1 VSLSLV
7 NIAKKFQKDWIFRNV
22 SYTFQIPGTYVIK
35 GANGS
40 GKSTLLKLI
49 SSFLT
54 PTEGKQI
61 LKLNDQ
67 LIEIENWPQ
76 HITYAAPYYELINE
90 MYLTEFLAFYTKF
103 KPLQKGLS
111 VNKFIE
117 IAYLEDS
124 SEKLIKNFSS
134 GMKQRLRLALAWL
147 SESSIILLDE
157 PTSNLD
163 KKGIEWYKELA
174 KTYSK
179 NKLVIVCS
187 NNIEDEYFFCEN
199 SLHIEDFKTL
209 KASN

>member
-1 VSLSLV
+1 VSLQLI
-7 NIAKKFQKDWIFRNV
+7 NIAKKFQKDWVFRNV

-54 PTEGKQI
+54 STEGTQKLE
-61 LKLNDQ
+61 LKGQ
-67 LIEIENWPQ
+67 SIEIEKWPE
-76 HITYAAPYYELINE
+76 HITYAAPYFELINE
-90 MYLTEFLAFYTKF
+90 MYLTEFLVFYTKF
-103 KPLQKGLS
+103 KPLQNGIS
-111 VNKFIE
+111 IAKFIE

-163 KKGIEWYKELA
+163 EKGIEWYKDLA
-174 KTYSK
+174 NTYSK

-187 NNIEDEYFFCEN
+187 NNIEDEYFFCKN
-199 SLHIEDFKTL
+199 TLHIEEL
-209 KASN
+209 KH

>member
-1 VSLSLV
+1 MD
-7 NIAKKFQKDWIFRNV
+7 FQNV
-22 SYTFQIPGTYVIK
+22 SYTFQIPGTYVIQ

-49 SSFLT
+49 SSFLS
-54 PTEGKQI
+54 PSEGKQE
-61 LKLNDQ
+61 LKINEKK
-67 LIEIENWPQ
+67 IELENWNE
-76 HITYAAPYYELINE
+76 HITYAAPYFELINE

-103 KPLQKGLS
+103 KPLQKDIS
-111 VNKFIE
+111 ITEFIE

-157 PTSNLD
+157 PISNLD
-163 KKGIEWYKELA
+163 KKGIAWYKDLA
-174 KTYSK
+174 NTYSK

-187 NNIEDEYFFCEN
+187 NNIEDEYFFCKN
-199 SLHIEDFKTL
+199 TLHIEEL
-209 KASN
+209 KH

>member
-1 VSLSLV
+1 MSLSLV

-22 SYTFQIPGTYVIK
+22 SYTFQIPGTYVIQ

-49 SSFLT
+49 SSFLS
-54 PTEGKQI
+54 PSEGKQE
-61 LKLNDQ
+61 LNIDGKV
-67 LIEIENWPQ
+67 IEIENWNE
-76 HITYAAPYYELINE
+76 HITYAAPYFELINE

-103 KPLQKGLS
+103 KPLQKDIS
-111 VNKFIE
+111 ITKFIE

-157 PTSNLD
+157 PISNLD
-163 KKGIEWYKELA
+163 KKGIAWYKDLA
-174 KTYSK
+174 NTYSK

-187 NNIEDEYFFCEN
+187 NNIEDEYFFCEKT
-199 SLHIEDFKTL
+199 LHIEDFQTL

>member
-1 VSLSLV
+1 MSLSLV

-22 SYTFQIPGTYVIK
+22 SYTFQIPGTYVIQ

-49 SSFLT
+49 SSFLS
-54 PTEGKQI
+54 PSEGKQE
-61 LKLNDQ
+61 LKINEKK
-67 LIEIENWPQ
+67 IELENWNE
-76 HITYAAPYYELINE
+76 HITYAAPYFELINE

-103 KPLQKGLS
+103 KPLQKDIS
-111 VNKFIE
+111 ITEFIE

-157 PTSNLD
+157 PISNLD
-163 KKGIEWYKELA
+163 KKGIAWYKDLA
-174 KTYSK
+174 NTYSK

-187 NNIEDEYFFCEN
+187 NNIKDEYFFCKN
-199 SLHIEDFKTL
+199 TLHIEEL
-209 KASN
+209 KH

>member
-1 VSLSLV
+1 MSLQLI

-22 SYTFQIPGTYVIK
+22 SYTFQTPGTYVIK

-54 PTEGKQI
+54 PTEGTLQ
-61 LKLNDQ
+61 LELNGQ
-67 LIEIENWPQ
+67 SIEIEKWPE
-76 HITYAAPYYELINE
+76 HITYAAPYFELINE
-90 MYLTEFLAFYTKF
+90 MYLTEFLVFYTKF
-103 KPLQKGLS
+103 KPLQNGIS
-111 VNKFIE
+111 ITKFIE
-117 IAYLEDS
+117 ITYLEDS

-163 KKGIEWYKELA
+163 EKGIEWYKDLA
-174 KTYSK
+174 NTYSK
-179 NKLVIVCS
+179 NKLVIVGS
-187 NNIEDEYFFCEN
+187 NNIEDEYFFCKN
-199 SLHIEDFKTL
+199 TLNIEEL
-209 KASN
+209 KH

>member
-1 VSLSLV
+1 MSLSLV

-22 SYTFQIPGTYVIK
+22 SYTFQIPGTYVIQ

-49 SSFLT
+49 SSFLS
-54 PTEGKQI
+54 PSEGKQE
-61 LKLNDQ
+61 LKINEKK
-67 LIEIENWPQ
+67 IELENWNE
-76 HITYAAPYYELINE
+76 HITYAAPYFELINE

-103 KPLQKGLS
+103 KPLQKDIS
-111 VNKFIE
+111 ITKFIE

-157 PTSNLD
+157 PISNLD
-163 KKGIEWYKELA
+163 KKGIAWYKDLA
-174 KTYSK
+174 NTYSK

-187 NNIEDEYFFCEN
+187 NNIKDEYFFCKN
-199 SLHIEDFKTL
+199 TLHIEEL
-209 KASN
+209 KH

>member
-1 VSLSLV
+1 MSLSLV

-22 SYTFQIPGTYVIK
+22 SYTFQIPGTYVIQ

-49 SSFLT
+49 SSFLS
-54 PTEGKQI
+54 PSEGKQE
-61 LKLNDQ
+61 LKINEKK
-67 LIEIENWPQ
+67 IELENWNE
-76 HITYAAPYYELINE
+76 HITYAAPYFELINE

-103 KPLQKGLS
+103 KPLQKDIS
-111 VNKFIE
+111 ITKFIE

-157 PTSNLD
+157 PISNLD
-163 KKGIEWYKELA
+163 KKGIAWYKDLA
-174 KTYSK
+174 NTYSK

-187 NNIEDEYFFCEN
+187 NNIEDEYFFCKN
-199 SLHIEDFKTL
+199 TLHIEEL
-209 KASN
+209 KH

>member
-1 VSLSLV
+1 MSLSLV

-22 SYTFQIPGTYVIK
+22 SYTFQIPGTYVIQ

-49 SSFLT
+49 SSFLS
-54 PTEGKQI
+54 PSEGKQE
-61 LKLNDQ
+61 LKINGKE
-67 LIEIENWPQ
+67 IEIENWNE
-76 HITYAAPYYELINE
+76 HITYAAPYFELINE

-103 KPLQKGLS
+103 KPLQKDIS
-111 VNKFIE
+111 ITKFIE
-117 IAYLEDS
+117 IAYLEGS

-157 PTSNLD
+157 PISNLD
-163 KKGIEWYKELA
+163 KKGIAWYKDLA
-174 KTYSK
+174 NTYSK

-187 NNIEDEYFFCEN
+187 NNIEDEYFFCKN
-199 SLHIEDFKTL
+199 TLHIEEL
-209 KASN
+209 KH

>member
-1 VSLSLV
+1 MSLSLV

-22 SYTFQIPGTYVIK
+22 SYTFQIPGTYVIQ

-49 SSFLT
+49 SSFLS
-54 PTEGKQI
+54 PSEGKQE
-61 LKLNDQ
+61 LKINGKK
-67 LIEIENWPQ
+67 IELENWNE
-76 HITYAAPYYELINE
+76 HITYAAPYFELINE

-103 KPLQKGLS
+103 KPLQKDIS
-111 VNKFIE
+111 ITEFIE

-157 PTSNLD
+157 PISNLD
-163 KKGIEWYKELA
+163 KKGIAWYKDLA
-174 KTYSK
+174 NTYSK

-187 NNIEDEYFFCEN
+187 NNIEDEYFFCKN
-199 SLHIEDFKTL
+199 TLHIEEL
-209 KASN
+209 KH

>member
-1 VSLSLV
+1 MSLSLV

-22 SYTFQIPGTYVIK
+22 SYTFQIPGTYVIQ

-49 SSFLT
+49 SSFLS
-54 PTEGKQI
+54 PSEGKQE
-61 LKLNDQ
+61 LKINEKK
-67 LIEIENWPQ
+67 IELENWNE
-76 HITYAAPYYELINE
+76 HITYAAPYFELINE

-103 KPLQKGLS
+103 KPLQKDIS
-111 VNKFIE
+111 ITEFIE

-134 GMKQRLRLALAWL
+134 GMKQRLRLGLAWL

-157 PTSNLD
+157 PISNLD
-163 KKGIEWYKELA
+163 KKGIAWYKDLA
-174 KTYSK
+174 NTYSK

-187 NNIEDEYFFCEN
+187 NNIEDEYFFCKN
-199 SLHIEDFKTL
+199 TLHIEEL
-209 KASN
+209 KH

>member
-1 VSLSLV
+1 MSLSLV

-22 SYTFQIPGTYVIK
+22 SYTFQIPGTYVIQ

-49 SSFLT
+49 SSFLS
-54 PTEGKQI
+54 PSEGKQE
-61 LKLNDQ
+61 LKINEKK
-67 LIEIENWPQ
+67 IELENWNE
-76 HITYAAPYYELINE
+76 HITYAAPYFELINE

-103 KPLQKGLS
+103 KPLQKDIS
-111 VNKFIE
+111 ITEFIE

-157 PTSNLD
+157 PISNLD
-163 KKGIEWYKELA
+163 KKGIAWYKDLA
-174 KTYSK
+174 NTYSK

-187 NNIEDEYFFCEN
+187 NNIEDEYFFCKN
-199 SLHIEDFKTL
+199 TLHIEEL
-209 KASN
+209 KH

>member
-1 VSLSLV
+1 VSLQLI
-7 NIAKKFQKDWIFRNV
+7 NIAKRFQKDWVFRNV
-22 SYTFQIPGTYVIK
+22 SYTFQIPGAYVIK

-54 PTEGKQI
+54 STEGTQKLE
-61 LKLNDQ
+61 LKGES
-67 LIEIENWPQ
+67 IEIEKWPE
-76 HITYAAPYYELINE
+76 HITYAAPYFELINE
-90 MYLTEFLAFYTKF
+90 MYLTEFLVFYTKF
-103 KPLQKGLS
+103 KPLQNGIS
-111 VNKFIE
+111 IANFIE

-147 SESSIILLDE
+147 SESTIILLDE

-163 KKGIEWYKELA
+163 EKGIEWYKDLA
-174 KTYSK
+174 NTYSK

-187 NNIEDEYFFCEN
+187 NNIEDEYFFCKN
-199 SLHIEDFKTL
+199 TLHIEDL
-209 KASN
+209 KH

>member
-22 SYTFQIPGTYVIK
+22 SYTFQIPGTYVIQ

-49 SSFLT
+49 SSFLS
-54 PTEGKQI
+54 PSEGKQE
-61 LKLNDQ
+61 LKINEKK
-67 LIEIENWPQ
+67 IELENWNE
-76 HITYAAPYYELINE
+76 HITYAAPYFELINE

-103 KPLQKGLS
+103 KPLQKDIS
-111 VNKFIE
+111 ITEFIE

-157 PTSNLD
+157 PISNLD
-163 KKGIEWYKELA
+163 KKGIAWYKDLA
-174 KTYSK
+174 NTYSK

-187 NNIEDEYFFCEN
+187 NNIEDEYFFCKN
-199 SLHIEDFKTL
+199 TLHIEEL
-209 KASN
+209 KH

>member
-1 VSLSLV
+1 MSLSLV

-22 SYTFQIPGTYVIK
+22 SYTFQIPGTYVIQ

-49 SSFLT
+49 SSFLS
-54 PTEGKQI
+54 PSEGKQE
-61 LKLNDQ
+61 LKINGQ
-67 LIEIENWPQ
+67 EIEIENWNE
-76 HITYAAPYYELINE
+76 HITYAAPYFELINE

-103 KPLQKGLS
+103 KPLQKDIS
-111 VNKFIE
+111 ITKFIE

-157 PTSNLD
+157 PISNLD
-163 KKGIEWYKELA
+163 KKGIAWYKDLA
-174 KTYSK
+174 NTYSK

-187 NNIEDEYFFCEN
+187 NNIEDEYFFCKN
-199 SLHIEDFKTL
+199 TLHIEEL
-209 KASN
+209 KH

>member
-1 VSLSLV
+1 MSLSLV

-22 SYTFQIPGTYVIK
+22 SYTFQVPGTYVIQ

-54 PTEGKQI
+54 SSEGTQS
-61 LKLNDQ
+61 LKLNNQ
-67 LIEIENWPQ
+67 NIEIENWPE
-76 HITYAAPYYELINE
+76 HITYAAPYFELIDE
-90 MYLTEFLAFYTKF
+90 MYLTEFLEFYTKF
-103 KPLQKGLS
+103 KPLREGITITE
-111 VNKFIE
+111 FIS

-147 SESSIILLDE
+147 TEASIILLDE

-163 KKGIEWYKELA
+163 KKGIDWYKNLA
-174 KTYSK
+174 TTYSK
-179 NKLVIVCS
+179 DKLVIVCS

>member
-22 SYTFQIPGTYVIK
+22 SYTFQIPGTYVIQ

-49 SSFLT
+49 SSFLS
-54 PTEGKQI
+54 PSQGKQE
-61 LKLNDQ
+61 LKINGKK
-67 LIEIENWPQ
+67 IEIENWNE
-76 HITYAAPYYELINE
+76 HITYAAPYFELINE

-103 KPLQKGLS
+103 KPLQKDIS
-111 VNKFIE
+111 ITKFIE

-157 PTSNLD
+157 PISNLD
-163 KKGIEWYKELA
+163 KKGIAWYKDLA
-174 KTYSK
+174 NTYSK

-187 NNIEDEYFFCEN
+187 NNIEDEYFFCKN
-199 SLHIEDFKTL
+199 TLHIEEL
-209 KASN
+209 KH

>member
-1 VSLSLV
+1 MSLSLV

-22 SYTFQIPGTYVIK
+22 SYTFQIPGTYVIQ

-49 SSFLT
+49 SSFLS
-54 PTEGKQI
+54 PSQGKQE
-61 LKLNDQ
+61 LKINGKK
-67 LIEIENWPQ
+67 IEIENWNE
-76 HITYAAPYYELINE
+76 HITYAAPYFELINE

-103 KPLQKGLS
+103 KPLQKDIS
-111 VNKFIE
+111 ITKFIE

-157 PTSNLD
+157 PISNLD
-163 KKGIEWYKELA
+163 KKGIAWYKDLA
-174 KTYSK
+174 NTYSK

-187 NNIEDEYFFCEN
+187 NNIEDEYFFCKN
-199 SLHIEDFKTL
+199 TLHIEEL
-209 KASN
+209 KH

>member
-1 VSLSLV
+1 MHLRLV
-7 NIAKKFQKDWIFRNV
+7 NIAKKFQKEWIFRNV
-22 SYTFQIPGTYVIK
+22 SYTFQIPGTYVIH

-54 PTEGKQI
+54 PSLGAQE
-61 LKLNDQ
+61 LELNGQ
-67 LIEIENWPQ
+67 SIEIDKWPE
-76 HITYAAPYYELINE
+76 HITYAAPYFELINE

-103 KPLQKGLS
+103 KPLQNGIS
-111 VNKFIE
+111 ITQFIE

-147 SESSIILLDE
+147 TESSIVLLDE
-157 PTSNLD
+157 PISNLD
-163 KKGIEWYKELA
+163 KKGIDWYKDLA
-174 KTYSK
+174 TKHSK

-187 NNIEDEYFFCEN
+187 NYIKDEYFFCET